1 MTDGPTTSD
10 PFSPLVAALTH
21 VEDSAIVFSA
31 EGELVI
37 WNPGAEKLY
46 GYSFEEARRKDI
58 SFLAPPEESGDTIKL
73 FARALS
79 GQPVPPRLVER
90 IQKDGTR
97 VRVSLRVSPLEQ
109 PDGSIFGVLF
119 MSRDVVS
126 EVDRETRLTEL
137 QLREREIATLVPDA
151 LYVHRQ
157 GKIVWVN
164 QAAVDMF
171 GAQSTTDLLGRMA
184 WDFIV
189 EADLDKV
196 LKRHAALGPAGS
208 TSPILVHRKRL
219 DGHAFPTEARGAAII
234 WEDEPATLMVVRDL
248 SEQERA
254 LTALAESELRQKEL
268 AEICPDAILVHV
280 DGEIVFGN
288 DAAVEMFAARS
299 VRDLIGRTNESIVH
313 PDDWRMIVGS
323 WDAAEPDDGNA
334 FLQVRQIRLDGT
346 GFIGEGRGKAVVW
359 EGQEAWMVVVRDI
372 TDRIRV
378 QDALKESEARQRDF
392 AEISPDAMLVHLDG
406 EIVFAN
412 EAALAMFG
420 AKDRDEFIGRN
431 VTDTI
436 HPDDRSIVA
445 ENWDAWR
452 KGDGLDLMDVR
463 RLRLDGTS
471 FHGEGRHRSIF
482 WEGRTA
488 YLVVIRDVSARIA
501 NQRALQESEE
511 RHRQI
516 VDVSPDSILVH
527 VDDRIVFANAAAHDM
542 YGAEDDELIGLSSL
556 AVIPDDRKDFVLAQR
571 KQLVAG
577 GIAPKV
583 EARRKRLDGTEF
595 IAEVTGS
602 NYTWNGEA
610 AVLTIAR
617 DVSDRVFAEQARV
630 VLEERYR
637 KILELTPA
645 ATFVHVGGK
654 ITYVNPAAIEM
665 FGAERS
671 DDLIGYEVSE
681 LIHPGDRDR
690 ISDRQQAMREGV
702 NMPLDRVRRLRLDGT
717 SFETS
722 YSATKIDWHDQQGFL
737 VLTEDITEQL
747 AKEEALQQ
755 SESRHRTITEASP
768 EAILVHLDHKIV
780 FANRAA
786 AEMFGVQNA
795 DTLLGRRALDL
806 VHPDDREDLLASN
819 EPLAP
824 GDILPPTVSRR
835 LRDTGE
841 VFHSE
846 STRSGYSWDGQ
857 TAMMAVIRDIS
868 ERFAAEQKI
877 RDYTEELERTNE
889 ELERFAYVASHDLKE
904 PLRMVSSFC
913 GLLQERYADK
923 LDEQAN
929 EFIRFAVD
937 GATRMHGLIEDL
949 LKMSQ
954 TGTTDLIAETVEVSG
969 VVNDVKTNL
978 GPLIAE
984 TGAEI
989 TCDDLPMVVG
999 DRTLLTQ
1006 LFQNLVSNAIKF
1018 RSDKTPV
1025 ITIESTSRGAEH
1037 AFSVSDNGI
1046 GFDLKH
1052 NEKIFEV
1059 FKTLHARDKFEG
1071 NGIGLSICKKVVERH
1086 GGKIWVDSMPG
1097 QGSSFWFTLP
1107 AMPEVQKS

>member
-1 MTDGPTTSD
+1 MTDGSATSD

-79 GQPVPPRLVER
+79 GQPVSPRLVDR
-90 IQKDGTR
+90 IRKNGTR

-184 WDFIV
+184 WDLIV

-196 LKRHAALGPAGS
+196 LKRHAELGPARS
-208 TSPILVHRKRL
+208 NKPILVHRKRL
-219 DGHAFPTEARGAAII
+219 DGEAFPTEGRGAAII
-234 WEDEPATLMVVRDL
+234 WEDEPATLMVVRDI

-254 LTALAESELRQKEL
+254 LTALAESELRQLKL
-268 AEICPDAILVHV
+268 AQICPDAILVHV
-280 DGEIVFGN
+280 DGHIVFGN
-288 DAAVEMFAARS
+288 DAAVDMFAAQS
-299 VRDLIGRTNESIVH
+299 VQDLIGRTNDSIVH
-313 PDDWRMIVGS
+313 PDDWRAIVDS
-323 WDAAEPDDGNA
+323 WDEAVADDADA
-334 FLQVRQIRLDGT
+334 FLQVRQIRLDGS
-346 GFIGEGRGKAVVW
+346 GFIGEGRGKSVMW
-359 EGQEAWMVVVRDI
+359 EGREAWMVVIRDV
-372 TDRIRV
+372 TDRIRT
-378 QDALKESEARQRDF
+378 QDALVESEARQRNF
-392 AEISPDAMLVHLDG
+392 ADISPDAMLVHLDG

-420 AKDRDEFIGRN
+420 ALEREDFVGRN
-431 VTDTI
+431 VTDTV
-436 HPDDRSIVA
+436 HPEDQHFIT

-452 KGDGLDLMDVR
+452 KGAGHDVMELR
-463 RLRLDGTS
+463 RMRLDGTS
-471 FHGEGRHRSIF
+471 FYGEGRHRSIF

-488 YLVVIRDVSARIA
+488 YLVVIRDVSGRMAA
-501 NQRALQESEE
+501 QQALQESEE

-516 VDVSPDSILVH
+516 VDVSPDGIVIH
-527 VDDRIVFANAAAHDM
+527 VESQIVFANAAAQDM
-542 YGAEDDELIGLSSL
+542 FGAESENDLIGLNSL
-556 AVIPDDRKDFVLAQR
+556 DVIPDDLHDFVLERR
-571 KQLVAG
+571 KQVELDGVV
-577 GIAPKV
+577 PKV
-583 EARRKRLDGTEF
+583 ESRRKRLDGTEF

-602 NYTWNGEA
+602 NYTWNGEVA
-610 AVLTIAR
+610 TLTIAR
-617 DVSDRVFAEQARV
+617 DVSDRVFAEQARA

-645 ATFVHVGGK
+645 ATSVHVGGK
-654 ITYVNPAAIEM
+654 IAYVNPAAIEM

-671 DDLIGYEVSE
+671 DDLIGCEVSE
-681 LIHPGDRDR
+681 LIHPDERAR
-690 ISDRQQAMREGV
+690 IADRQKSMSTGV
-702 NMPLDRVRRLRLDGT
+702 NMPVDRTQRLRLDGT

-722 YSATKIDWHDQQGFL
+722 YSATKIEWNGQQGFL
-737 VLTEDITEQL
+737 VLTEDITEKL

-768 EAILVHLDHKIV
+768 EAIIVHLDHEIV

-786 AEMFGVQNA
+786 AEMFGVKNPEDLHEQ
-795 DTLLGRRALDL
+795 RALDL
-806 VHPDDREDLLASN
+806 VHPDDREELLATDR
-819 EPLAP
+819 PLKP

-835 LRDTGE
+835 LRNNGE
-841 VFHSE
+841 AFYSE
-846 STRSGYSWDGQ
+846 STLSGYSWEGQ

-969 VVNDVKTNL
+969 IVSDVKTNL

-989 TCDDLPMVVG
+989 VCDDLPMVVG
-999 DRTLLTQ
+999 DRTLLMQ

-1059 FKTLHARDKFEG
+1059 FKTLHARLQ
-1071 NGIGLSICKKVVERH
+1071 I
-1086 GGKIWVDSMPG
+1086 
-1097 QGSSFWFTLP
+1097 
-1107 AMPEVQKS
+1107 